1 MNGPEWLRRDVL
13 LAAHA
18 QCVVEHGGPP
28 GIRDDGLLDSALARP
43 RNILAYL
50 PDADLCT
57 LAAAYSVGLAKNHP
71 FVDGNK
77 RVAFI
82 AAALFLELN
91 GHVLNAPEGEVV
103 VATVDLAA
111 GTLDEDGFARWLR
124 DRIETPGRSEG

>member
-1 MNGPEWLRRDVL
+1 MPSANSPSSDPEWLRRDVV
-13 LAAHA
+13 LAVHA
-18 QCVVEHGGPP
+18 RNVVDHGGPP
-28 GIRDDGLLDSALARP
+28 GLRDEGLLESALARP
-43 RNILAYL
+43 RNVRAYR

-57 LAAAYSVGLAKNHP
+57 LAAAYAFGIVKNHP

-77 RVAFI
+77 RMAFI
-82 AAALFLELN
+82 AGTLFLQLN

-124 DRIETPGRSEG
+124 DRI